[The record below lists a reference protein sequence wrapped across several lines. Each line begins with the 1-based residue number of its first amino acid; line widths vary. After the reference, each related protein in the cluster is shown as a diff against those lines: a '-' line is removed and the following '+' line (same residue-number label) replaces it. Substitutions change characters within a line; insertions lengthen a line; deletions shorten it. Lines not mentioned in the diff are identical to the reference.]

1 MNVVYIILGV
11 IGIIIVYYLYV
22 YFTSS
27 VTTLA
32 NIIDCSKGTTY
43 VDGSKISSP
52 SSSNFGYGLWI
63 YINNWYTTS
72 AAITNIFYRNGTS
85 SSKNTIHVFLDSNS
99 PKLYVQF
106 SKSSEGN
113 AYTKK
118 SSATSPDN
126 LPILVTSNFP
136 LQKWVYLFVSVDA
149 GQYVDVYLDGKMVKT
164 AVLTNPTIPEGSA
177 TSTSGTTTTAIIP
190 GLTIG
195 PYAGYATTFQS
206 FGYAVDP
213 QTVWNYYM
221 RGNGTALGT
230 NYGVSMS
237 VLKNEEESSKY
248 RIF

>member
-11 IGIIIVYYLYV
+11 IGIIAVYYLYV
-22 YFTSS
+22 YFTSN

-43 VDGSKISSP
+43 IDGSKISSP
-52 SSSNFGYGLWI
+52 SSSNFGYGIWI
-63 YINNWYTTS
+63 YINNWYTTT
-72 AAITNIFYRNGTS
+72 AGITNLFYRNGTS
-85 SSKNTIHVFLDSNS
+85 SSKNSIHVFLDSNS

-106 SKSSEGN
+106 SDSSLGN
-113 AYTKK
+113 AYTKVTTA
-118 SSATSPDN
+118 STVNN

-149 GQYVDVYLDGKMVKT
+149 GQYVDIYLDGKMVKT
-164 AVLTNPTIPEGSA
+164 SVLTNPTIPEGTVS
-177 TSTSGTTTTAIIP
+177 TTTTTTTSIIP

-221 RGNGTALGT
+221 KGNGTALGT